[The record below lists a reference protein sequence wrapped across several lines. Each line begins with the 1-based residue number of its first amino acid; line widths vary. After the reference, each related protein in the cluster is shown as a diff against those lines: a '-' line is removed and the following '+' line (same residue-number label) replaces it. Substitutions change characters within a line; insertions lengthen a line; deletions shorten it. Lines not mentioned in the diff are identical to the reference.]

1 MSDPINDIRVV
12 EAGRGAGWWAH
23 GWRNFTSSIGTW
35 IGIML
40 IYIMITI
47 LISVVPFVG
56 DVGHSLLAPVFIG
69 GLMLGCRAIDR
80 DQPLKVAHLFEGFQT
95 AHFVPLLTIGAID
108 IALTLLMAAVLA
120 AGMSGGGSIMDIM
133 RHGGSDPMEMMSRS
147 AGALGIAGLFASL
160 AALVIGAVMAALNWF
175 APALVVLHGARPIDA
190 MKASFI
196 ATFRNWVAFLVY
208 GLIAIALAVVVIL
221 IVAALAVGFGVSMFA
236 GSGIV
241 GMIGM
246 AIVGMLLLAVFALVV
261 GPIVLG
267 STYAGY
273 ADCFA
278 DASEGDNVNPA
289 YR

>member
-1 MSDPINDIRVV
+1 M
-12 EAGRGAGWWAH
+12 
-23 GWRNFTSSIGTW
+23 
-35 IGIML
+35 
-40 IYIMITI
+40 
-47 LISVVPFVG
+47 
-56 DVGHSLLAPVFIG
+56 GHSLLAPVFIG

-95 AHFVPLLTIGAID
+95 ANFVPLLTIGAVD

-120 AGMSGGGSIMDIM
+120 AGMSGSGSIMDIM

-147 AGALGIAGLFASL
+147 AGALGVSGLFASL
-160 AALVIGAVMAALNWF
+160 AALVIGAVMAALIWF

-190 MKASFI
+190 MKTSFV
-196 ATFRNWVAFLVY
+196 ATWRNWVAFLVY

-246 AIVGMLLLAVFALVV
+246 AILGMLLLAVFALVV

-273 ADCFA
+273 TDCFA
-278 DASEGDNVNPA
+278 EAGEGDSVNPA